1 MLFFRTG
8 TWNGSGWVDTGLTQE
23 LAQGP
28 SPSLR
33 AANLS
38 GLPWALFR
46 FGVAQRP
53 EQACLSVSRNV
64 PLLRV
69 EVGVLAVHTRFLWP
83 PGSSAAQGTFS
94 SQMSLT
100 LAALGLL

>member
-8 TWNGSGWVDTGLTQE
+8 TWNGSGWVDRGLTQE

-38 GLPWALFR
+38 G
-46 FGVAQRP
+46 
-53 EQACLSVSRNV
+53 
-64 PLLRV
+64 
-69 EVGVLAVHTRFLWP
+69 
-83 PGSSAAQGTFS
+83 
-94 SQMSLT
+94 
-100 LAALGLL
+100 AALGSVQVWSGTAS